1 VLESSL
7 KMHKRH
13 FEPSNSV
20 SSDSSGPFVNAKR
33 TRKGAPEL
41 PAFEIEHFDHSNP
54 TKWQDLMHVVKMQS
68 PDDRPHQGVQA
79 PSASETASLFTPE
92 WSVLLQAHAQAE
104 AHAHAQALVQAQGQ
118 AYVHAQ
124 ARAHA
129 PATTASVPTS
139 STAIGQREAWAG
151 FLAQGHLQGPA

>member
-7 KMHKRH
+7 KIHKRH

-68 PDDRPHQGVQA
+68 PDDRPHQGMQA

-104 AHAHAQALVQAQGQ
+104 A
-118 AYVHAQ
+118 HAQ